1 MTIATEMSV
10 CTILQKIINDTRKHG
25 KSKRYLDFLEKIHGE
40 VQRDEEF
47 GKVLELGLSFNL
59 NGVPTIKRVEIS
71 LAKMEGVIRP
81 LLESRGIVEPRPM
94 PKMEV

>member
-1 MTIATEMSV
+1 MKIATEMHL
-10 CTILQKIINDTRKHG
+10 CTILQKIIKDTRKHG

-47 GKVLELGLSFNL
+47 GKMLELGLSFNL
-59 NGVPTIKRVEIS
+59 IGVPTIKQVEIS

>member
-1 MTIATEMSV
+1 MKIATEICI
-10 CTILQKIINDTRKHG
+10 CTILQKIIKDTRKHG

-47 GKVLELGLSFNL
+47 GKMLELGLSFNL
-59 NGVPTIKRVEIS
+59 NGVPTIKQVEIS
-71 LAKMEGVIRP
+71 LAKMEGFIRP